1 MQSTPVRASVYLVT
15 GATGMHKS
23 TFIRALAATRPA
35 SERWAIIN
43 NDADDDDDLVPE
55 PPDAALTIMTVRG
68 CACCT
73 GQIFLQTAIV
83 RILRQTRPQRL
94 IIAAS
99 GAAEP
104 AALERVLQQK
114 PLAQA
119 IQITHRLCVAT
130 AGQLES
136 CPPAT
141 RDLWLRQAH
150 AAESVITTDEAAV
163 RLLRATLTKSGLP
176 KSHPITTMAN
186 LLISP
191 LTLLAVSTAE
201 T

>member
-1 MQSTPVRASVYLVT
+1 MQSTPVRASVCLVT

-23 TFIRALAATRPA
+23 AFIRALAATRPA

-43 NDADDDDDLVPE
+43 NDADDDLAPE

-73 GQIFLQTAIV
+73 GQILLQTAIV

-104 AALERVLQQK
+104 AALERVLQQE
-114 PLAQA
+114 PLARA
-119 IQITHRLCVAT
+119 IQVTHHLCVAA

-136 CPPAT
+136 CPPAA
-141 RDLWLRQAH
+141 RELWLRQAH
-150 AAESVITTDEAAV
+150 AAESVITTDESSLRA
-163 RLLRATLTKSGLP
+163 LRATLTKYGLP

-191 LTLLAVSTAE
+191 LTPLAVSTAE